1 MSRSP
6 SSQNQRSRSAI
17 VLLIALAIPALARA
31 DVDGDRFRSNQW
43 RVRMTAPKNW
53 QISEQT
59 SYPNVLLW
67 MVRRSPPGKMLLS
80 AEKQPDHITSLEYAN
95 RTAKVLETLG
105 FEVRQPQLHP
115 ATGAYWVDFDN
126 CPDQSKSCKGKT
138 FLRQAYL
145 VANGIAYALTLSA
158 PDARTRGKHLRAFDY
173 ALRSIRL
180 LRKREASSDS
190 GKDESSKKPAESK

>member
-6 SSQNQRSRSAI
+6 STPNQRSRSALV
-17 VLLIALAIPALARA
+17 VLMVLAIPALARA
-31 DVDGDRFRSNQW
+31 DVNGDRFRSPEW
-43 RVRMTAPKNW
+43 RVRMNAPKNW

-80 AEKQPDHITSLEYAN
+80 AEKQPDHMTSLEYAN
-95 RTAKVLETLG
+95 STAKVLETLG
-105 FEVRQPQLHP
+105 FTVRQPQLHP

-126 CPDQSKSCKGKT
+126 CPDPAKNCKGKT

-145 VANGIAYALTLSA
+145 VADGIAYALTLSA

-180 LRKREASSDS
+180 LRKRDASSAS
-190 GKDESSKKPAESK
+190 PENESPKKPAESK